1 MDRLNKVEQA
11 LDQIGK
17 GIKEMETLGSFSITR
32 KVEIAE
38 RGTRLAFAAMREM
51 LAELKEIKAVLP
63 QGDK

>member
-1 MDRLNKVEQA
+1 MDRLSKVEQA

-17 GIKEMETLGSFSITR
+17 GIKEMETLGSFSVTR

-51 LAELKEIKAVLP
+51 LAELKEIKAALP

>member
-17 GIKEMETLGSFSITR
+17 GIKEVESLGAFSVGK

-51 LAELKEIKAVLP
+51 LAELKDIKAALP
-63 QGDK
+63 KGDK

>member
-17 GIKEMETLGSFSITR
+17 GIKEMETLGSFSVGR

-51 LAELKEIKAVLP
+51 LAEMKEIKMSLAR
-63 QGDK
+63 GNK

>member
-17 GIKEMETLGSFSITR
+17 GIKEVETLGSFAVGK

-51 LAELKEIKAVLP
+51 LAELKEIKAALP

>member
-17 GIKEMETLGSFSITR
+17 GIKEMEMLGSFSVGR

-38 RGTRLAFAAMREM
+38 RGTRLAFGAMREM
-51 LAELKEIKAVLP
+51 LAEMKEIKMSLAR
-63 QGDK
+63 GNK

>member
-17 GIKEMETLGSFSITR
+17 GIKEMETLGSFSVGR

-38 RGTRLAFAAMREM
+38 RGTRLAFGAMREM
-51 LAELKEIKAVLP
+51 LAELKDIKAALP

>member
-1 MDRLNKVEQA
+1 MDRLNKIEQA

-17 GIKEMETLGSFSITR
+17 GVKELETLGSFSVGR

-38 RGTRLAFAAMREM
+38 KGTRLAFGVMREM
-51 LAELKEIKAVLP
+51 LAELKEIKATLP

>member
-17 GIKEMETLGSFSITR
+17 GIKEMETLGSFSVGR

-38 RGTRLAFAAMREM
+38 KGTRLAFAVMREM
-51 LAELKEIKAVLP
+51 LAEMKDIKSALP